1 MSLELHI
8 EHLRLGPRVL
18 VTNLKL
24 GSPGGAIHT
33 LMGPSGCGKSSVLAV
48 ICGTLSSAFD
58 FEGSIAL
65 GGKPLDALPTEA
77 RRIGLLFQD
86 DLLFAHMSVREN
98 LLFAVPPGPKAERE
112 AAVQQALS
120 DLELCGYGNADPASL
135 SNGQRAR
142 VALVRALLAQPQ
154 ALLLDEPFSR
164 LDAALRG
171 RMREFVFA
179 TIARRGIP
187 AILVTH
193 DAADIADASRLT
205 VLA

>member
-24 GSPGGAIHT
+24 GAPGGAIHT

-98 LLFAVPPGPKAERE
+98 LLFAVPPGPRSNVKRRCSKHFPTWNS
-112 AAVQQALS
+112 AATAMPTLPACPTASVPAWPWCAPCSPSLRRSCWTSLS
-120 DLELCGYGNADPASL
+120 PGWTLRCAGACASL
-135 SNGQRAR
+135 YLPRLRGA
-142 VALVRALLAQPQ
+142 V
-154 ALLLDEPFSR
+154 SR
-164 LDAALRG
+164 LFWSRT
-171 RMREFVFA
+171 MRQTSPMHRA
-179 TIARRGIP
+179 
-187 AILVTH
+187 
-193 DAADIADASRLT
+193 
-205 VLA
+205 